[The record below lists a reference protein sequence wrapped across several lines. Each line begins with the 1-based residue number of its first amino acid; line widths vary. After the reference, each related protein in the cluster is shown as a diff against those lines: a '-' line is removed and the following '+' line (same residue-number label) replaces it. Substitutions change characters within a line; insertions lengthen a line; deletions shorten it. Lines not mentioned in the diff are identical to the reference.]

1 LTAPLSRLRGP
12 LASVLGLSVL
22 AYGLILHL
30 SSAAGIKSQLVIRDL
45 AQTCSSALGV
55 GLVSSIG
62 YLLWMASASAALLA
76 FTTTRKVI
84 PQRQRELLGLG
95 GWMSL
100 LLCIDDMFLL
110 HDRYIGP
117 TFLYGTYAIFAILI
131 LLRYKESLVSL
142 KGIRFLAS
150 ACFLGISVIIDFTQD
165 HIPLTYETT
174 QIFEEGAKFLGISTW
189 LLFWWQASST
199 ALKRHLIKEEPRT
212 TEVQP

>member
-1 LTAPLSRLRGP
+1 MTAPLSRLRGP
-12 LASVLGLSVL
+12 LAAVLGLSAL

-30 SSAAGIKSQLVIRDL
+30 SSAAGINSQLVIRDL

-62 YLLWMASASAALLA
+62 YLLWMASAAAALLA

-117 TFLYGTYAIFAILI
+117 TFLYGTYAISAILI
-131 LLRYKESLVSL
+131 LLRYKESLASL
-142 KGIRFLAS
+142 KGFQFFAS
-150 ACFLGISVIIDFTQD
+150 ACFLGLSVIIDSTQD
-165 HIPLTYETT
+165 LSLIHI
-174 QIFEEGAKFLGISTW
+174 
-189 LLFWWQASST
+189 
-199 ALKRHLIKEEPRT
+199 
-212 TEVQP
+212 